1 MQSTG
6 PAMQKLQLIRLSTA
20 TPEQIEKIKQQ
31 RHRIIQSMR
40 AAQQPTIRDERAKQR
55 RAK

>member
-1 MQSTG
+1 MQITES
-6 PAMQKLQLIRLSTA
+6 AMQKLQLIRLSRA

-55 RAK
+55 RTR